1 MTGSSLAVRRS
12 QDSAERSAFVGFG
25 PRGIV
30 GVDERRTIAKAC
42 EPRTK
47 AKCKMARS
55 TAKTPAAYLKELP
68 ADRRREVGRVREMVR
83 KHLPAGYRETMNW
96 GMITYEVPLD
106 RHPKTYNGQPLC
118 FAALAAQK
126 NYLSLYF
133 MPVDAAAL
141 ARLKAAFDKAGKK
154 LDMGKSCIRFK
165 RADDLPLDAIGAEI
179 AAVPLDR
186 FVAYVESA
194 RQRRG

>member
-1 MTGSSLAVRRS
+1 
-12 QDSAERSAFVGFG
+12 
-25 PRGIV
+25 
-30 GVDERRTIAKAC
+30 
-42 EPRTK
+42 
-47 AKCKMARS
+47 MARS
-55 TAKTPAAYLKELP
+55 NAKTPAAYLKELP
-68 ADRRREVGRVREMVR
+68 ADRRREVARVREMIR

-126 NYLSLYF
+126 NYLSLYL

-141 ARLKAAFDKAGKK
+141 ARLKAAFETAGKK

-165 RADDLPLDAIGAEI
+165 RADDLPLDALGAEI
-179 AAVPLDR
+179 AAVPVDK
-186 FVAYVESA
+186 FVSYVEAS
-194 RQRRG
+194 RRR